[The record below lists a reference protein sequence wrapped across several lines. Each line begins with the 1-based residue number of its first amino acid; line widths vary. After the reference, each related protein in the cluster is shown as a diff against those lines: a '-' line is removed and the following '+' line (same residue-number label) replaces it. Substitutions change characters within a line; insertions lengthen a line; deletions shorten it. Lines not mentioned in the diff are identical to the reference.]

1 MPKCAFCGRSV
12 EKGTG
17 KMLIYISGK
26 IDFFCSNKCEK
37 NLLKLGRKPLRVRWT
52 EEYRKEH
59 KKKGSASIEA
69 TA

>member
-1 MPKCAFCGRSV
+1 
-12 EKGTG
+12 
-17 KMLIYISGK
+17 MLIYTSGK
-26 IDFFCSNKCEK
+26 IDFFCSNTCEK

-59 KKKGSASIEA
+59 KKKGSVSAET